1 MDGPLYVVDHPL
13 VAHQVT
19 TLREVTTDQVTF
31 ARCAHE
37 ITRWLAYE
45 AFRGLPVAE
54 VVIDTPVVRGV
65 LAAKVT
71 SETVLV
77 PILRAGLGLVP
88 ALQEVL
94 PVTRVCAVGLRR
106 NEETFEAEVYLDG
119 LPADLTGSRV
129 VVCDPM
135 LATGGSL
142 CLAVAMV
149 KSRGATDV
157 TAICLVAAVP
167 GVERFFADHP
177 DVPVVTAALDP
188 RLNEHGYIVPGL
200 GDAGD
205 RLFGA
210 PVRP

>member
-1 MDGPLYVVDHPL
+1 MDRPLHVVDHPL
-13 VAHQVT
+13 VAHQVA
-19 TLREVTTDQVTF
+19 TLREVATDQVTF
-31 ARCAHE
+31 ARCAQE

-45 AFRGLPVAE
+45 AFRDLPVTK
-54 VVIDTPVVRGV
+54 VVIDTPVVGGV
-65 LAAKVT
+65 VAAKVT

-94 PVTRVCAVGLRR
+94 PVTRVCAIGLRR
-106 NEETFEAEVYLDG
+106 NEETLSAEVYLDG

-142 CLAVAMV
+142 CQAVAMV
-149 KSRGATDV
+149 KDRGATDI

-167 GVERFFADHP
+167 GVDRFFAEHP
-177 DVPVVTAALDP
+177 TVPVVTAALDP

-205 RLFGA
+205 RLFGP